1 MSAAPDPSG
10 VTAPPASAKGVGAR
24 LRRKEDS
31 RFLAGR
37 GEFVADIA
45 PAGVKEVA
53 FLRSPLA
60 HARIM
65 SIAKPR
71 GYEDCVFVHADMA
84 GIKPIRA
91 VSSLKGFK
99 ASDQHVLAAEKVR
112 QVGEAVAM
120 VIARTR
126 AEAEDI
132 AERVAVEY
140 EELPAV
146 HDMLRAREA
155 GSPLLHPDWGDNVF
169 LETSV
174 DADLEEIKRSAPI
187 KVRREFRTARQHM
200 APLEGRGALAEWN
213 TRLGQLVLHS
223 ATQMP
228 HIVRSGLSECL
239 GIDHGKIRVVAP
251 DVGGGFGYKGILLP
265 EEVCLAWGA
274 RKLSCP
280 LRWLEDRREQLI
292 AGANCRE
299 HHYDITA
306 YAERDGR
313 LLAVECE
320 ATVDAGAY
328 SSYPF
333 SACLEAAQV
342 ASILPGPYK
351 MDKYRCRTFSVATNK
366 PPILP
371 FRGVARTGVCF
382 AIELLIDAI
391 ARECKLEPHEVRMK
405 NLVRKDEMPFT
416 NITNKLFD
424 SGDYPECL
432 RRAVQAI
439 DLPGVRA
446 RQKRGEKDGRRIGA
460 GLAIFCE
467 QAAHGTS
474 VYHGWGIP
482 MVPGHEQC
490 TARLTPDGVLELRI
504 GAHSHGQGL
513 ETTLAQVANQILG
526 VDPAD
531 VRLVHGDTALTPY
544 STGTW
549 GSRCMVMSGG
559 AVATACEEIARR
571 AARIGAKL
579 LQTDPD
585 KVRVAGG
592 KVIGPGGSV
601 TLNEI
606 AHVWH
611 LKPQHLPTDV
621 DPGGLEATAGYKPLK
636 DTGTFSYA
644 AHAAVVA
651 VDTDMGRVE
660 ILKYAVVEDG
670 GVLVNPMIVDGQVLG
685 GAAQGIGTALYEEM
699 PFDANGQPLASTLA
713 DYILPGATEVPDIGI
728 DHMESPSPWTRFGQK
743 GIGEGG
749 AIGPPAAIA
758 NAVNDALRDLGVEVT
773 ELPMTP
779 RRLRALIQS
788 KHKSSRVSR
797 LPE

>member
-1 MSAAPDPSG
+1 MICMKNLTKTVQVVGVVSALAFPPS
-10 VTAPPASAKGVGAR
+10 SAGHVAAQGAGA
-24 LRRKEDS
+24 
-31 RFLAGR
+31 AG
-37 GEFVADIA
+37 
-45 PAGVKEVA
+45 
-53 FLRSPLA
+53 LRSVPCV
-60 HARIM
+60 
-65 SIAKPR
+65 PR
-71 GYEDCVFVHADMA
+71 VEGPIGSTTDSSPYRRVDLPANVVEQEFFV
-84 GIKPIRA
+84 
-91 VSSLKGFK
+91 SC
-99 ASDQHVLAAEKVR
+99 
-112 QVGEAVAM
+112 
-120 VIARTR
+120 
-126 AEAEDI
+126 
-132 AERVAVEY
+132 RVAAGEYRTLVHVRAPKDPARASGIVVVEPWHPGNLWPLYAKVSEY
-140 EELPAV
+140 E
-146 HDMLRAREA
+146 
-155 GSPLLHPDWGDNVF
+155 
-169 LETSV
+169 
-174 DADLEEIKRSAPI
+174 
-187 KVRREFRTARQHM
+187 
-200 APLEGRGALAEWN
+200 
-213 TRLGQLVLHS
+213 
-223 ATQMP
+223 
-228 HIVRSGLSECL
+228 
-239 GIDHGKIRVVAP
+239 
-251 DVGGGFGYKGILLP
+251 
-265 EEVCLAWGA
+265 
-274 RKLSCP
+274 
-280 LRWLEDRREQLI
+280 
-292 AGANCRE
+292 
-299 HHYDITA
+299 
-306 YAERDGR
+306 
-313 LLAVECE
+313 
-320 ATVDAGAY
+320 
-328 SSYPF
+328 
-333 SACLEAAQV
+333 
-342 ASILPGPYK
+342 
-351 MDKYRCRTFSVATNK
+351 
-366 PPILP
+366 
-371 FRGVARTGVCF
+371 ARTGHTAV
-382 AIELLIDAI
+382 IVVGNPMLLADTIKQANVTRYATLSLPGTG
-391 ARECKLEPHEVRMK
+391 ARSVADTAAGETTEFEVLSQVGTLIK
-405 NLVRKDEMPFT
+405 
-416 NITNKLFD
+416 
-424 SGDYPECL
+424 GGG
-432 RRAVQAI
+432 
-439 DLPGVRA
+439 LPGVRA

-651 VDTDMGRVE
+651 VDTDTGRVE